1 METQS
6 RLSIEKCRELLGN
19 SKNLSD
25 EEVVSQRNR
34 LYGLARFL
42 IEKFEQL
49 TTFITKFKTIEV
61 RARIVK

>member
-6 RLSIEKCRELLGN
+6 KLSIEKCRELLGSN
-19 SKNLSD
+19 KSISD
-25 EEVVSQRNR
+25 EKILSQRNR
-34 LYGLARFL
+34 LYDLARLL

-49 TTFITKFKTIEV
+49 TNFITRYKTIEV